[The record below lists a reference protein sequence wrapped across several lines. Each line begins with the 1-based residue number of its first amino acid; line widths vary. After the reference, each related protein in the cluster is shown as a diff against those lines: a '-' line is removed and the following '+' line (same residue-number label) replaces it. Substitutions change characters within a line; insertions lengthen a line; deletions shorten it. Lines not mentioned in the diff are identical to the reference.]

1 MKRFVN
7 FLNTQLHAG
16 QSLQDVRGMTEAVEW
31 GEAALS
37 SLRYPTGLL
46 LIIVVVDVVIIIIII
61 VIIICDSFKSSSLQ
75 TYMYI

>member
-1 MKRFVN
+1 M
-7 FLNTQLHAG
+7 QLHAG
-16 QSLQDVRGMTEAVEW
+16 QSLQDVRGMTEVVEW

-46 LIIVVVDVVIIIIII
+46 LIIVVVVVIIIIII
-61 VIIICDSFKSSSLQ
+61 VIIICEGVKSSSLQ

>member
-1 MKRFVN
+1 MKVN

-46 LIIVVVDVVIIIIII
+46 LIIVVVVVVIIIIIIII
-61 VIIICDSFKSSSLQ
+61 VIIICDSVKSSSLQ